1 MKKKISKKLKK
12 PLIIGVVVLVF
23 LVLAGSGV
31 MFYSN
36 KVLKHDVTT
45 LDYKFKDVG
54 QLVTQEW
61 YGRMLNSPEKNDR
74 KLFKIIHMPFT
85 NSRLIVSQDVEV
97 QAAVDF
103 SKIKYKVSTDDLKIT
118 VSLPHSTIHKAYAVS
133 KTAKIY
139 LEEESVFNNIPA
151 KAIVDMQDKMVAD
164 GKKQA
169 LDSGILK
176 KADENAKIII
186 KQMIKAN
193 KATEDY
199 KVVFKLE

>member
-61 YGRMLNSPEKNDR
+61 YERMLNSPEKNDR
-74 KLFKIIHMPFT
+74 KLFKIIHMLLRSEERRVGKECR
-85 NSRLIVSQDVEV
+85 SRWSP
-97 QAAVDF
+97 
-103 SKIKYKVSTDDLKIT
+103 Y
-118 VSLPHSTIHKAYAVS
+118 H
-133 KTAKIY
+133 
-139 LEEESVFNNIPA
+139 
-151 KAIVDMQDKMVAD
+151 
-164 GKKQA
+164 
-169 LDSGILK
+169 
-176 KADENAKIII
+176 
-186 KQMIKAN
+186 
-193 KATEDY
+193 
-199 KVVFKLE
+199 